1 MVYEFTKSVEV
12 SYFFSVI
19 IELHVSFFSPGLQ
32 LWILGC
38 HLFSFLETKQEQ
50 CL

>member
-1 MVYEFTKSVEV
+1 MVYEFTKSTKV
-12 SYFFSVI
+12 SYLFSVI
-19 IELHVSFFSPGLQ
+19 IELHIFFFLPGLQ